1 MNVSRELFRC
11 FMILVVVFT
20 FLTLTINSSA
30 QPQARDAENRYAAG
44 KAGASDT
51 ITVVTVNNRA
61 RLCNAPNAG
70 ENGTLARI
78 NTGTKLK
85 VLDATSVRLPAWNV
99 TWYKVT
105 HKGKTGW
112 VSEFDTDRAK

>member
-1 MNVSRELFRC
+1 MNVNRELFRC
-11 FMILVVVFT
+11 FLILLVVFT
-20 FLTLTINSSA
+20 CLTLTNNS
-30 QPQARDAENRYAAG
+30 YAAD

-70 ENGTLARI
+70 ENGTLGRI

-85 VLDATSVRLPAWNV
+85 VLDTTSVRLPAWNV

-105 HKGKTGW
+105 YKKKTGW
-112 VSEFDTDRAK
+112 VSEFDTDRGK